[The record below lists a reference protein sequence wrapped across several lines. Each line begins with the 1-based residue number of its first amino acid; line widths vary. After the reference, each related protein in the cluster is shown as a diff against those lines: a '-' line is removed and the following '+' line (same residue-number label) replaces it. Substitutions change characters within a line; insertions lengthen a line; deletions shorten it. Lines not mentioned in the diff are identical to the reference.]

1 MFRIR
6 IRCVQ
11 GRRVT
16 YTNLDVIKD
25 AALAMLESAGC
36 PGKMLSGPEARHWG
50 AGPVTPIRI
59 SPLVRRT
66 REIVVSTPDPDI
78 AHHLLKADPAAMR
91 KDQPATGERIDMSG
105 ARIVPDPDPIVPGS
119 TFIDAFMLTPIAI
132 SRRGDRTGGRW
143 HADPDE
149 VELSAAVN
157 RRLSRIAGRSVR
169 LTVAPDDMYVAT
181 RRQSCATRVDV
192 KRTGSQSAVVIGMT
206 FPFVLCGCPAD
217 LRLAWYAGIGE
228 KNRLGFGF
236 FGLAA

>member
-78 AHHLLKADPAAMR
+78 ARHLLKADPAAMR

-105 ARIVPDPDPIVPGS
+105 ARIVPDPDPVVPGS

>member
-6 IRCVQ
+6 IRCAQ

-36 PGKMLSGPEARHWG
+36 PGEMLTGPQARHWG

-59 SPLVRRT
+59 SPLVRQT
-66 REIVVSTPDPDI
+66 CEIVISTADTGI
-78 AHHLLKADPAAMR
+78 ARHLVRADPAAMH
-91 KDQPATGERIDMSG
+91 KDQAATGERIDMSG
-105 ARIVPDPDPIVPGS
+105 GRIVTDPDPVVPGS

-132 SRRGDRTGGRW
+132 SRRDDRTGGRW
-143 HADPDE
+143 HADPSE
-149 VELSAAVN
+149 VDLSAAVN
-157 RRLSRIAGRSVR
+157 RRLSRIAGRLVC
-169 LTVAPDDMYVAT
+169 LTIAPDEMYITT
-181 RRQSCATRVDV
+181 RRQSCAARVDV
-192 KRTGSQSAVVIGMT
+192 KRMGSKSAIVVGMT
-206 FPFVLCGCPAD
+206 FPFTLCGSRDD

>member
-6 IRCVQ
+6 MRCAQ

-25 AALAMLESAGC
+25 AALGMLESAGC

-50 AGPVTPIRI
+50 AGPITPIRI

-78 AHHLLKADPAAMR
+78 ARHLLKAEPAAMR
-91 KDQPATGERIDMSG
+91 KDQSATGEHIDMTG
-105 ARIVPDPDPIVPGS
+105 ARIVPDLDPVVSGS

-132 SRRGDRTGGRW
+132 SRRGDRTGRRW
-143 HADPDE
+143 HGDPGE
-149 VELSAAVN
+149 AELSAAVN
-157 RRLSRIAGRSVR
+157 RRLSRIANRCVS
-169 LTVAPDDMYVAT
+169 LTIIPDDMYVAT

-192 KRTGSQSAVVIGMT
+192 KRMGSQSAIVVGMT
-206 FPFVLCGCPAD
+206 FPFILCGSPDD

>member
-6 IRCVQ
+6 IRCAQ

-78 AHHLLKADPAAMR
+78 ARHLLKADPAAMR

-105 ARIVPDPDPIVPGS
+105 ARIVPDPDPVVPGS
-119 TFIDAFMLTPIAI
+119 TSST
-132 SRRGDRTGGRW
+132 
-143 HADPDE
+143 
-149 VELSAAVN
+149 LS
-157 RRLSRIAGRSVR
+157 
-169 LTVAPDDMYVAT
+169 
-181 RRQSCATRVDV
+181 C
-192 KRTGSQSAVVIGMT
+192 
-206 FPFVLCGCPAD
+206 
-217 LRLAWYAGIGE
+217 
-228 KNRLGFGF
+228 
-236 FGLAA
+236 